1 MTPLPLFEIH
11 RSVMVNDRIA
21 HEEGYN
27 GDETSDR
34 PRSTPPEPP
43 PRRRYLQRPPADRP
57 VAEETIPQPV
67 DWRRSR
73 VDQPPAVQ
81 PRGLGPR
88 WPSSPALGAHA
99 QNRHTSGTVAA
110 QEASPL
116 FLRRVVVAGDE
127 YDDVI
132 DDVSAYGLKRSK

>member
-1 MTPLPLFEIH
+1 MLNY
-11 RSVMVNDRIA
+11 RSAQEDK
-21 HEEGYN
+21 YN
-27 GDETSDR
+27 GETAADR

-43 PRRRYLQRPPADRP
+43 PRRRYLQRPAVADDTTP
-57 VAEETIPQPV
+57 LSFDE
-67 DWRRSR
+67 
-73 VDQPPAVQ
+73 PPAHQ

-99 QNRHTSGTVAA
+99 QNRHASGTEDAY
-110 QEASPL
+110 PL
-116 FLRRVVVAGDE
+116 FLKRVVITGDE